1 MVFVFILEFS
11 HHFSPCILVHGY
23 SHGTSLGKERKGKR
37 NEAERLSYPIISL
50 ASNLILILVLSL
62 PVTSTKLEE
71 KEIILCPD
79 GFDHLRFSHL
89 TKTP

>member
-1 MVFVFILEFS
+1 MAIATEQV
-11 HHFSPCILVHGY
+11 
-23 SHGTSLGKERKGKR
+23 LGKREREKKSSR
-37 NEAERLSYPIISL
+37 RLSYPIITL
-50 ASNLILILVLSL
+50 DSNLILILVLSL

-71 KEIILCPD
+71 KEIILNPD